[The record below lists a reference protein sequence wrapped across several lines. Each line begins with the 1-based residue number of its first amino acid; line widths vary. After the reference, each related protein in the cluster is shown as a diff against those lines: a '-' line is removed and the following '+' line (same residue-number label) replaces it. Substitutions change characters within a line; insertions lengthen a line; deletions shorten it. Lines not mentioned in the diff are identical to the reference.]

1 MSELI
6 KNQLL
11 NARVNF
17 SKVKITLL
25 DDFHHYG
32 FVKDVDDDF
41 VLIELENGDK
51 QVTIRLSNI
60 KEVVVYG

>member
-11 NARVNF
+11 NAWKNS

-32 FVKDVDDDF
+32 FVRDVDNDF
-41 VLIELENGDK
+41 VLIDLEHGDK
-51 QVTIRLSNI
+51 QVTIRFSNI

>member
-11 NARVNF
+11 NARENF

-32 FVKDVDDDF
+32 FVRDVDNDF
-41 VLIELENGDK
+41 VLIDLEHGDK
-51 QVTIRLSNI
+51 QVTIRFSNI

>member
-6 KNQLL
+6 NTQLAKAHKN
-11 NARVNF
+11 N

-32 FVKDVDDDF
+32 FVKDMDMDF
-41 VLIELENGDK
+41 VLIKLETSDK
-51 QVTIRLSNI
+51 EVTIRKTNI
-60 KEVVVYG
+60 KEVVVYN

>member
-1 MSELI
+1 MNELI
-6 KNQLL
+6 NNQLL
-11 NARVNF
+11 NARRNF

-32 FVKDVDDDF
+32 FVQDIDKEF
-41 VLIELENGDK
+41 VLIELEQGNK

>member
-11 NARVNF
+11 NARENF

-32 FVKDVDDDF
+32 FVKDMDSDF
-41 VLIELENGDK
+41 VLIDLEHGEK
-51 QVTIRLSNI
+51 QVTIKLSNI
-60 KEVVVYG
+60 IEVVVYG